1 MSVTPR
7 AFSLVLAMSKHKA
20 PRQTSVARSWLDRAK
35 LVMQTVNF
43 IRVMILAV
51 EWVSAHWPF

>member
-1 MSVTPR
+1 M
-7 AFSLVLAMSKHKA
+7 VLAMSKRKPPRHTPVA
-20 PRQTSVARSWLDRAK
+20 PSWLDRVK

-51 EWVSAHWPF
+51 AWVSAHWPF